1 MKIGIYG
8 GTFDPPHIGHINA
21 CKAFY
26 EQIKL
31 DKLFV
36 IPAYLPPHKQL
47 QSSVE
52 ANVRLEMCKLAFGGI
67 SDTIEISDMEI
78 IRKGKSYTADTIKNF
93 VDADNSNEI
102 YFLCGTDML
111 ITLDSWYKPEY
122 ILKHAIIVHVK
133 RNGGLDKQIEEA
145 KKRLVNNFNARI
157 IELDVD
163 IVELSSTE
171 IREDLIK
178 NKESGDLL
186 SKEVYDFIQKHNLY
200 V

>member
-21 CKAFY
+21 CKAFC

-47 QSSVE
+47 QSSVD
-52 ANVRLEMCKLAFGGI
+52 ANVRLEMCNLAFSGI
-67 SDTIEISDMEI
+67 SENIEISDIEI
-78 IRKGKSYTADTIKNF
+78 SRKGKSYTADTIKSF
-93 VDADNSNEI
+93 VEADNSNEI

-122 ILKHAIIVHVK
+122 ILEHATIVHVK
-133 RNGGLDKQIEEA
+133 RNEELDKQIENA
-145 KKRLVNNFNARI
+145 KTRLVKNFNARI
-157 IELDVD
+157 IELDID

-171 IREDLIK
+171 IRENLIK
-178 NKESGDLL
+178 NKESCDLL
-186 SKEVYDFIQKHNLY
+186 SKEVYDFIKRHNLY